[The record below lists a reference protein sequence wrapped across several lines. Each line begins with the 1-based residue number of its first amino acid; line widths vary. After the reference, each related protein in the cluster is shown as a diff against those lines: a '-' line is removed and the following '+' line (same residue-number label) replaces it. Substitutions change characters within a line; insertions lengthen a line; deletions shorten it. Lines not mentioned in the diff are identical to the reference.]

1 MSDGKNNTY
10 SISEVAAKYGI
21 STHTLRYYDKEGLLF
36 SVKRTDSNVRV
47 FTDEDL
53 EWLDILSCLKA
64 TGMPIKE
71 IRQFL
76 EWAREG
82 DSTIEQRLHAIQK
95 HTDAVQQQM
104 NELMQHMVT
113 LQYKNWYYQTSLA
126 AGTTSIHGADSRA
139 VFESLIHQKL

>member
-1 MSDGKNNTY
+1 MTY

-36 SVKRTDSNVRV
+36 SVKRTETGVRI
-47 FTDEDL
+47 FDDEDL
-53 EWLDILSCLKA
+53 EWLDILACLKK
-64 TGMPIKE
+64 TGMPIKD

-82 DSTIEQRLHAIQK
+82 DSTIEKRLEAIKK
-95 HTDAVQQQM
+95 HTDEVQNQI

-113 LQYKNWYYQTSLA
+113 LQYKNWYYQTALA
-126 AGTTSIHGADSRA
+126 AGTTAIHGNDSRA
-139 VFESLIHQKL
+139 VFESLIHRKS